1 MGSANS
7 LMTAIERAKGRLEEI
22 GKNEEEALAAIAQP
36 GPRYR
41 KGAKSIKDGEKEL
54 GKLRTLADKI
64 RDRLEAGLD
73 KLQEDYIWN

>member
-22 GKNEEEALAAIAQP
+22 SKNEGEALAAIAQP

-41 KGAKSIKDGEKEL
+41 KGVTSIKDGEKEL
-54 GKLRTLADKI
+54 GKLRTLAGKI